1 MQEGHGRTEAA
12 RRDVTETVE
21 YRGQTSPAELSFRD
35 HAEGESAPGKSWR
48 DTPPSRPS
56 RRAAGRGDR
65 SRGTG
70 PGGGGR
76 AGARAPAQR
85 PPSRFP
91 AQHGGTGGGKRLP
104 QRARG
109 GLRGARRSPRGVPRP
124 PGRIGRSLRP
134 EARRSPAG
142 EVPGPALR
150 RRGDATPRGPPVC
163 RSEPADPLSGR
174 SPGVLRRH
182 PEHGRGDG
190 AAAGCDRS
198 LHGDRGPEDGQRGSR
213 PPPGGPPR
221 GARQRLLAPRPDG
234 RGVHPE
240 ARRGAGPRNGN
251 PVAQGACPRRAAPA
265 VGGTARRQRGDL
277 RLLPSRLPGPVHGR
291 PGRPRSRD
299 PGLGRAG
306 VRSLGDLPGPRDR
319 GRRHGAALARR
330 GACRAPHR
338 PHPPGRGRR
347 RPSRRSRSRPGSSCS
362 TGGSS
367 ERWGIAEERL
377 PAGSVVLFREKTLW
391 SEHRGKVLG
400 GIAVLLAQALLIGT
414 LLVERRSR
422 IAAQAGLGEAERRYR
437 TVADFTH
444 DWEYWRRPDGSFAY
458 VSPSCRRTT
467 GYEAAEFE
475 RRPALLDEIV
485 LEEDRAAW
493 REHDEEAQGGAG
505 AVAARVPHP
514 GGGRAGALDGP
525 RLLARDG
532 RGRDVPGRA
541 RVEPG
546 RDREEAV
553 GGAAA
558 QRPGRDP
565 AAARAARGRQHL
577 PAGAGGAGA
586 GLREDHR
593 HAATSCATS
602 SPASSRWRPRRAR
615 SSSRA
620 RRASARSSSPT
631 RSTTSAPAGTGPSSS
646 STARRCRPR
655 SSRASSSG
663 TRRALSPAPSPSARA
678 ASRSPTAPPSSST
691 RSASCPSSCRPSSCG

>member
-1 MQEGHGRTEAA
+1 MGGGA

-21 YRGQTSPAELSFRD
+21 YRGQTSPAELSSRD
-35 HAEGESAPGKSWR
+35 RARGESGRGRSWR

-56 RRAAGRGDR
+56 GRAAGRGDR
-65 SRGTG
+65 SRGVG
-70 PGGGGR
+70 FGGGGR

-91 AQHGGTGGGKRLP
+91 AQHGGTGVGKRLP

-109 GLRGARRSPRGVPRP
+109 RLRGARRSPRGVPRP

-134 EARRSPAG
+134 DARRSPAG

-150 RRGDATPRGPPVC
+150 RRGDAAARGPPVR

-174 SPGVLRRH
+174 PHGVLRRH

-240 ARRGAGPRNGN
+240 ARRGAGPRDGN
-251 PVAQGACPRRAAPA
+251 PVARGACPRRAAPA

-277 RLLPSRLPGPVHGR
+277 RLLPSRLPGPVHGGSR
-291 PGRPRSRD
+291 RPRSRD
-299 PGLGRAG
+299 PSLGRAG

-319 GRRHGAALARR
+319 GRRHGTARGRR
-330 GACRAPHR
+330 GAGRPPHR
-338 PHPPGRGRR
+338 SHPPGRGRVVHPAARGTGPAAHVRLAAAPALGDRRGAVARGQR
-347 RPSRRSRSRPGSSCS
+347 RPLPREDPLVRAPGKGPGRDRRASRAGPAHRDAPRRAAQPDRGAGRPRGGRAALPHGRRLHARLGVLEAPRRLLRLRVSLLSAHDRVRGGGVRAAAGPARRDRPG
-362 TGGSS
+362 GGPRNL
-367 ERWGIAEERL
+367 ERARRGGPGR
-377 PAGSVVLFREKTLW
+377 RE
-391 SEHRGKVLG
+391 
-400 GIAVLLAQALLIGT
+400 
-414 LLVERRSR
+414 
-422 IAAQAGLGEAERRYR
+422 
-437 TVADFTH
+437 
-444 DWEYWRRPDGSFAY
+444 P
-458 VSPSCRRTT
+458 
-467 GYEAAEFE
+467 
-475 RRPALLDEIV
+475 
-485 LEEDRAAW
+485 
-493 REHDEEAQGGAG
+493 
-505 AVAARVPHP
+505 VAARVPHP

-532 RGRDVPGRA
+532 RGRDVPGCA

-558 QRPGRDP
+558 QGPGRDR

-593 HAATSCATS
+593 RAATSCATS
-602 SPASSRWRPRRAR
+602 SPASSRWRPRRAP

-620 RRASARSSSPT
+620 RRASGRSSSPT
-631 RSTTSAPAGTGPSSS
+631 RSTA
-646 STARRCRPR
+646 
-655 SSRASSSG
+655 
-663 TRRALSPAPSPSARA
+663 
-678 ASRSPTAPPSSST
+678 
-691 RSASCPSSCRPSSCG
+691 